1 MCVREREGHWGV
13 WNEEGRGEAVLESW
27 EKGEIGGAVDD
38 VVRRVRH
45 QKS

>member
-1 MCVREREGHWGV
+1 MCVRERETLGIV
-13 WNEEGRGEAVLESW
+13 WNEEGRGEAVVDIW